1 MIVIGIV
8 GLISSGKTTV
18 CETISQNGF
27 KVINLDI
34 LSHQVYRSGSSA
46 YKEIINTWGK
56 DVLDDQKQIS
66 RASLAEK
73 VFVKGDN
80 EISKL
85 EKIVWPHLISMLEE
99 KLIKHHNEEAI
110 FVEGAKILN
119 SDFVKYCDKIWCVI
133 SSIENKVV
141 PLDFLFIALNLK

>member
-85 EKIVWPHLISMLEE
+85 EKIVWPHLINMLEE
-99 KLIKHHNEEAI
+99 
-110 FVEGAKILN
+110 
-119 SDFVKYCDKIWCVI
+119 
-133 SSIENKVV
+133 
-141 PLDFLFIALNLK
+141 

>member
-85 EKIVWPHLISMLEE
+85 EKPGYSRRSYI
-99 KLIKHHNEEAI
+99 
-110 FVEGAKILN
+110 
-119 SDFVKYCDKIWCVI
+119 
-133 SSIENKVV
+133 NKTEMK
-141 PLDFLFIALNLK
+141 PNCFLLR